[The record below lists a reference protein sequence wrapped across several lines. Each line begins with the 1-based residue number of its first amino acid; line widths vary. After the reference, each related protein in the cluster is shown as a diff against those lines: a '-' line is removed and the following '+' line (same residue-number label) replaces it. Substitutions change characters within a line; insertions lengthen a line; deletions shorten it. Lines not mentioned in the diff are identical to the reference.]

1 MKFINILFLFILL
14 FSSCKSSETNN
25 INNKEEIKKQELLA
39 KISLFEKKGL
49 KSSKGIKKSDRD
61 SLINALNNFYYA
73 FPKDKKTPFCLDKL
87 QMIYSST
94 EDYKKCS
101 EYLDIIIQNFPKYV
115 NRPLII
121 EAQASN
127 YDIFIQPRDSSK
139 VRLFYNLLLS
149 ENPNLDKE
157 KKKNILRR
165 LENNHLSF
173 NQYLQLLKEQGN

>member
-1 MKFINILFLFILL
+1 MKFLNILFIFTLL
-14 FSSCKSSETNN
+14 FSSCKNSETNN
-25 INNKEEIKKQELLA
+25 AKNESKKQELLS
-39 KISLFEKKGL
+39 KISLFEKKGMN
-49 KSSKGIKKSDRD
+49 SSKGIEKSDRD

-94 EDYKKCS
+94 EEYEKCS
-101 EYLDIIIQNFPKYV
+101 EYLDIIIQNFPKYI

-149 ENPNLDKE
+149 ENPNLAEE
-157 KKKNILRR
+157 KKNNILRR
-165 LENNHLSF
+165 LENNHLNF
-173 NQYLQLLKEQGN
+173 NQYLQFLKEENN